1 MLLTVKSHEPGKDYV
16 CFQKL
21 GKVFFFQTKHL
32 MSISS
37 HLGISA
43 APLWTAQASYTT
55 TIATRYAESAGLNQ
69 ETVISKFFCIFYVM
83 FQLGQVTGNIISSVV
98 LKQTGLR
105 ASLFDGVF
113 EQF

>member
-1 MLLTVKSHEPGKDYV
+1 MLMTVKSHEPGRDNV

-43 APLWTAQASYTT
+43 AQLWTAQASYTT
-55 TIATRYAESAGLNQ
+55 TIATRYAELAGLNQ
-69 ETVISKFFCIFYVM
+69 ETVISKFFSIFYVM

-105 ASLFDGVF
+105 ALLFDGVF

>member
-69 ETVISKFFCIFYVM
+69 ETVISKFFSIFYV
-83 FQLGQVTGNIISSVV
+83 ISSVV

-105 ASLFDGVF
+105 ALLFDGVF
-113 EQF
+113 ERF